1 METILPLLKQY
12 GLLFVFANVL
22 LQQGGVPVPSYPT
35 LLLTGALVGTGES
48 PIALLVVATLASL
61 IADCA
66 WFIAGRRYGHR
77 MLRTICRIS
86 LSPDSCIRQTESLYL
101 RWGPKSLAVAK
112 LIPGFASIA
121 TTLAGATRTPVGVFV
136 LFDALGAMIWAGIA
150 ITLGYVFRDALG
162 QVLDILAELGRIGLI
177 LVGSALAL
185 FILNKWWRRRLLIM
199 QLKMDR
205 ISVEELNGMLAA
217 GDVPV
222 ILDVRSSA
230 AQESGRIPGA
240 IPVTF
245 DAPGAPVSGLPRD
258 SEVVIYCSC
267 PNEISAAKIAKALM
281 LGGYTRVRPLA
292 GGIEA
297 WMEAGLEISKEAN
310 D

>member
-1 METILPLLKQY
+1 MDAILPLLKQY

-66 WFIAGRRYGHR
+66 WFLAGRRYGHR

-86 LSPDSCIRQTESLYL
+86 LSPDSCIRQTENLYL

-136 LFDALGAMIWAGIA
+136 LFDTLGAMIWAGIA
-150 ITLGYVFRDALG
+150 ITLGYVFRDALN

-177 LVGSALAL
+177 LVAVSLAL

-205 ISVEELNGMLAA
+205 ISVEELNGMLAS
-217 GDVPV
+217 GEVPV

-245 DAPGAPVSGLPRD
+245 DAPVAPVSGLPRN

>member
-1 METILPLLKQY
+1 MDAILPLLQHY

-35 LLLTGALVGTGES
+35 LLLTGALVGTGHS
-48 PIALLVVATLASL
+48 PVALLGVATLASL

-66 WFIAGRRYGHR
+66 WFFAGRHYGHR

-86 LSPDSCIRQTESLYL
+86 LSPDSCIRQTENLYL

-121 TTLAGATRTPVGVFV
+121 TTLAGATRTPIGTFI
-136 LFDALGAMIWAGIA
+136 LFDMLGAMLWAGIA
-150 ITLGYVFRDALG
+150 ITLGYVFRDALN

-177 LVGSALAL
+177 LILAALAL

-205 ISVEELNGMLAA
+205 ISVEELNRMLET

-222 ILDVRSSA
+222 ILDVRTSA
-230 AQESGRIPGA
+230 AQEAGRIPGA

-245 DAPGAPVSGLPRD
+245 DAPAAPVADVPRN

-281 LGGYTRVRPLA
+281 LGGYTRVRPLE
-292 GGIEA
+292 GGIDA
-297 WMEAGLEISKEAN
+297 WMEAGFEVSKGNEG
-310 D
+310 